1 MCTSRGKIW
10 LRVINRGIT
19 AIYVCRGNGQG
30 PFQAPKSEVI
40 YYKGYGKGIRFHN
53 MLSMVQSL
61 HFRILKSQQDAL
73 YDLDR

>member
-1 MCTSRGKIW
+1 MVRGH
-10 LRVINRGIT
+10 
-19 AIYVCRGNGQG
+19 
-30 PFQAPKSEVI
+30 FQAPKSEVI

>member
-19 AIYVCRGNGQG
+19 AIYVGRGNGQG

-40 YYKGYGKGIRFHN
+40 YYKGYGKGICPPKYGLKNGTAFQVFPG
-53 MLSMVQSL
+53 LS
-61 HFRILKSQQDAL
+61 
-73 YDLDR
+73 